1 MPHQSCVLA
10 CLDCDELDLLCTPSD
25 DSTDEEE
32 LINEDSQST
41 HNLDDPLEMS
51 VDEDANTGST
61 IKVPAHIPTP
71 SPPSPSIWLDR
82 RCCSG
87 PYLSFARP
95 TAIL

>member
-71 SPPSPSIWLDR
+71 SPPSS
-82 RCCSG
+82 CSDM
-87 PYLSFARP
+87 
-95 TAIL
+95 